1 MKAWLESAKM
11 LQNQC
16 LEICL
21 LDREEWRLA
30 VKNGFISLLPN
41 TPCTNQ
47 KDLHKER
54 EPKNSSGLQDLLVN
68 A

>member
-21 LDREEWRLA
+21 PDREVWRLA

-41 TPCTNQ
+41 TPSTNQ
-47 KDLHKER
+47 KISMKKGS
-54 EPKNSSGLQDLLVN
+54 PKTVL
-68 A
+68 ACKIFW

>member
-1 MKAWLESAKM
+1 M

-21 LDREEWRLA
+21 PDREMWRLA
-30 VKNGFISLLPN
+30 VKIDFISLLPN
-41 TPCTNQ
+41 TLGTNQ
-47 KDLHKER
+47 KDLHEER
-54 EPKNSSGLQDLLVN
+54 EPKNSSGLQDPLVD